1 MYENIHF
8 SYFIVPNDDN
18 STLESFTE
26 VSSEKIKTYITS
38 LSSDEAI
45 TNQLPLRIIK
55 SILPIIIASITYIVN
70 LSLRTGQFPD
80 SCKQGGDNYDPNDYR
95 PISILS
101 IVSKCIEYCANEQ
114 LSAYFENN
122 NLLTEHQYGFGKNHS
137 TTYLTLEMFNKLFDS
152 KQKHNTPAIIFLDI
166 KKAFDTVDHKILIDK
181 LKFYGIVNLWIESYL
196 TGTVENKQQN
206 FYV

>member
-8 SYFIVPNDDN
+8 SDFLVPNANDDN

-26 VSSEKIKTYITS
+26 ESSEKIKTYITS
-38 LSSDEAI
+38 LSSDKAI
-45 TNQLPLRIIK
+45 TDQLPLRILK
-55 SILPIIIASITYIVN
+55 SILPIIISSITYIVN

-80 SCKQGGDNYDPNDYR
+80 SCKQAVVTPIFKGGDNYDPNDYR

-122 NLLTEHQYGFGKNHS
+122 NLLTEHQYGFRKNHS
-137 TTYLTLEMFNKLFDS
+137 TTYLTLEMFDKLFDS

-181 LKFYGIVNLWIESYL
+181 LKFYGVDGIVNS
-196 TGTVENKQQN
+196 VD
-206 FYV
+206 